1 MTQQYD
7 AIIIGGGHNG
17 LVAAATLAKAQKR
30 VLVLEKRA
38 VLGGAAAT
46 EEIWPGYRVDTGATD
61 AGMFQ
66 DSILK
71 ELSLTN
77 KVEFREC
84 AVALYAPEVNG
95 LPPRRSGGRS
105 LTLSRDIDKSVASIA
120 QFNQKD
126 SDRFP
131 AFCKEVNQMAAIF
144 KGMMLLTPPNV
155 MQRNLSDLTAW
166 GKMGLKVKR
175 LGKRE
180 MMEFLRVLPMPIQA
194 YLDEWFESDLL
205 KGALGGYG
213 ITGLRQGPRSAGTT
227 LMFLYQHVNGFL
239 RHRTVVGGMGQLS
252 AALADAARQNGA
264 EVRVETAVSH
274 ITINSHDYSIQN
286 VILENGEELQA
297 SVVLSSADPRR
308 TFFELVG
315 PQNLEPHFMRQVDNI
330 IYRGSVAKLNLAVSD
345 LPQFVG
351 QPDREQLSGHI
362 RISPS
367 LDYLEKGYDA
377 SKYGRFSPKPYLD
390 ITIPTILD
398 PSLAPNRHHILSIN
412 MQFAPYEL
420 RESDWDTERERLGD
434 HIINTLSQYAPN
446 LKGLI
451 VHQQLLT
458 PLDWE
463 RSYSLTEGSIHHGQ
477 MGLDQ
482 LLVMRPVAGW
492 GQYRTPIANLYSC
505 GAGAHPGGG
514 VTGAP
519 GYNAAREVLRNG

>member
-17 LVAAATLAKAQKR
+17 LVAAAMLAKARKR
-30 VLVLEKRA
+30 VLVLEKRD

-66 DSILK
+66 DGILN
-71 ELSLTN
+71 ELSLTD
-77 KVEFREC
+77 KVTFREC
-84 AVALYAPEVNG
+84 AAALYAPEVNG
-95 LPPRRSGGRS
+95 RS
-105 LTLSRDIDKSVASIA
+105 LTLYPNIAKSVASIA
-120 QFNQKD
+120 QFSQQD
-126 SDRFP
+126 ADRFP
-131 AFCKEVNQMAAIF
+131 AFYEEVNRMAAIF
-144 KGMMLLTPPNV
+144 KGMMRLTPPNV
-155 MQRNLSDLTAW
+155 MQRNFSDLTAW
-166 GKMGLKVKR
+166 GGMGLKLKR
-175 LGKRE
+175 LGKKE

-252 AALADAARQNGA
+252 VALADAARENGA
-264 EVRVETAVSH
+264 EVRVGTAVSH
-274 ITINSHDYSIQN
+274 ININSEDYSIQN
-286 VILENGEELQA
+286 VILENGEALQA
-297 SVVLSSADPRR
+297 SVILSSADPRR

-315 PQNLEPHFMRQVDNI
+315 PQNLEPHFMRHVGNI
-330 IYRGSVAKLNLAVSD
+330 MYRGSTAKMNLAVSR
-345 LPQFVG
+345 LPQFAG
-351 QPDREQLSGHI
+351 QPDNEQLSGHI

-377 SKYGRFSPKPYLD
+377 SKYGRFSPNPYLD
-390 ITIPTILD
+390 ITIPTISD
-398 PSLAPNRHHILSIN
+398 PALAPAGHHILSIN

-420 RESDWDTERERLGD
+420 RESDWDTERERLGN
-434 HIINTLSQYAPN
+434 HIIDTLSQYAPD
-446 LKGLI
+446 LKELI
-451 VHQQLLT
+451 LHQQLLT

-492 GQYRTPIANLYSC
+492 GQYQTPIANLYLC

-519 GYNAAREVLRNG
+519 GYNAAREVLRSE